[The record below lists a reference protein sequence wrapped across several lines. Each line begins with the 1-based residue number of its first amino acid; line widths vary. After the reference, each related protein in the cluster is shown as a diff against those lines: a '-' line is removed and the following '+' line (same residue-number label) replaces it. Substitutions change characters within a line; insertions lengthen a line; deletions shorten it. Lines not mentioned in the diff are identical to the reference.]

1 MSCRYGIPELPPI
14 VSLTEFDPDDVKP
27 LLPTPVFLNLIQR
40 KPEPL
45 YTSIPYGKFKLAKS
59 DYRHSKLY
67 RKGHK
72 GSTDAVS
79 FLDFIGPYTSV
90 TFFLFFILC
99 QFAFVLFLTLSRQGL
114 VVKIARQPNIPLW
127 VVFR

>member
-90 TFFLFFILC
+90 TFFFVFYLVSVCFCFIFNTIKTGSCC
-99 QFAFVLFLTLSRQGL
+99 QNSPPTKHPIVGC
-114 VVKIARQPNIPLW
+114 I
-127 VVFR
+127 